1 MEWYSEWIIFNSEW
15 NYFCFRKGPVK
26 QKSGKERE
34 GKKEEERQGKKAR
47 QRKER
52 RRKGKQMSQQML

>member
-1 MEWYSEWIIFNSEW
+1 MKWDYERIIFNSEW
-15 NYFCFRKGPVK
+15 NHFCFRKGPIK
-26 QKSGKERE
+26 QKPGERKK

>member
-34 GKKEEERQGKKAR
+34 GKKEEEGQGKKGG
-47 QRKER
+47 
-52 RRKGKQMSQQML
+52 KGKEGRKKEK